1 MTQDDLLDEL
11 RSNVLRDEEDADSL
25 WTDETLIRYLND
37 AYEEFAETT
46 LVIRDKTTPDITQIV
61 LTAGVADYE
70 LHEKV
75 LTVYSARFDQDTFDL
90 PLATHILQEN
100 RRTLFNDDFPSEFFL
115 TQQLD
120 ESPGRPRSYELE
132 EATSI
137 LRVFPAPSALEAG
150 KILSL
155 RVARLPSKLFNLD
168 CSVNDIELPRR
179 YHLALVDGAAALAL
193 ANHDVDGEASAEGR
207 TRRTAF
213 DASMNKLVRRFNRLN
228 HAPFRFAGARELGW
242 P

>member
-11 RSNVLRDEEDADSL
+11 RSNVLRDEEGADSL

-46 LVIRDKTTPDITQIV
+46 LIIRDKTTPDITQLILVVGQTDYV
-61 LTAGVADYE
+61 LNNKILV
-70 LHEKV
+70 
-75 LTVYSARFDQDTFDL
+75 VYSARFDQDTFDL
-90 PLATHILQEN
+90 PLATHTLQEN
-100 RRTLFNDDFPSEFFL
+100 RRALFNDDFPSEFFL

-132 EATSI
+132 EAAGV
-137 LRVFPAPSALEAG
+137 LRVFPAPSTSEDG
-150 KILSL
+150 KILFL
-155 RVARLPSKLFNLD
+155 RVARLPLTLFAIGA
-168 CSVNDIELPRR
+168 SPTIEFPNK
-179 YHLALVDGAAALAL
+179 YHLSLADGAAALAL
-193 ANHDVDGEASAEGR
+193 ANHDVDGESSDSGKGR
-207 TRRTAF
+207 RAMFEKAMDKVVT
-213 DASMNKLVRRFNRLN
+213 RFNRLN